1 MDREF
6 KQSITTTFTVLVAAV
21 ILIATFALGYILTD
35 ASAGAMRK
43 LMNEYMLSI
52 SKTAAGMIDGDE
64 FAGLT
69 AEDVGSPKYNEVDR
83 RLDYFKDN
91 TSLAYIYSVR
101 DMGYG
106 HFSYVID
113 SDPDDPALFGERLKT
128 TEALL
133 RAAKGKS
140 SVDRE
145 PHSDRWGKF
154 YSAYS
159 PILDSKGN
167 VAGVVGV
174 DFDATWYED
183 QINVLERTTFSIGVI
198 SLLVGAVVILIINA
212 RSRRSMRRVHGQLN
226 VLSDKLGEL
235 RSELGIEGEEAK
247 ALKKVRRVYYE
258 EDNLDSV
265 AMKILDMQEELHEQ
279 ISEIQKRADLD
290 GMTGVSN
297 KSKYLEDIRGVEEAM
312 LSGSINY
319 VLAVFDLISLKQY
332 NDNLGH
338 EAGDKAIVDAAQ
350 ILIDVFGRENV
361 YRVGGD
367 EFIAGRSK
375 ATKDDMVRWFAEVEK
390 AIEEKNKEGGIYEL
404 YPLGI
409 SKGCAEYDPETDE
422 SYMDVFRRADT
433 RMYKDKAAY
442 YMEHGGRRQRGR
454 EACDE

>member
-6 KQSITTTFTVLVAAV
+6 KQSITTTFTILVAAV
-21 ILIATFALGYILTD
+21 ILIATLSLGYILTD
-35 ASAGAMRK
+35 ASSNAMRK

-64 FAGLT
+64 FAALS
-69 AEDVGSPKYNEVDR
+69 AEDIGSPEYKEVHR
-83 RLDYFKDN
+83 RLDYFRGN
-91 TSLAYIYSVR
+91 TSLSYIYSVR
-101 DMGYG
+101 NMGFG

-113 SDPDDPALFGERLKT
+113 SDPEDPALFGERLET
-128 TEALL
+128 TDALIK
-133 RAAKGKS
+133 ASQGIS
-140 SVDRE
+140 SIDRQA
-145 PHSDRWGKF
+145 HSDRWGKF

-159 PILDSKGN
+159 PIKNSEGK
-167 VAGVVGV
+167 VTGVVGV
-174 DFDATWYED
+174 DFDATWYEN
-183 QINVLERTTFSIGVI
+183 QINVLRRTTFSIGVI
-198 SLLVGAVVILIINA
+198 SLLMGAAVIMIINA
-212 RSRRSMRRVHGQLN
+212 RGRRSMRRVHGQLN

-235 RSELGIEGEEAK
+235 RRELGIEDEEEDDV
-247 ALKKVRRVYYE
+247 KKVRRVYYE

-279 ISEIQKRADLD
+279 ITEIQKRANLD

-297 KSKYLEDIRGVEEAM
+297 KSKYLEDIKGVEEAM
-312 LSGSINY
+312 LSGNIHY

-338 EAGDKAIVDAAQ
+338 EVGDKAIIDAAQ

-375 ATKDDMVRWFAEVEK
+375 ATKVDMAGWFAEVEK

-404 YPLGI
+404 YPLGL
-409 SKGCAEYDPETDE
+409 SKGCAEYDPKTDN

-442 YMEHGGRRQRGR
+442 YMEHGGRPQQRP
-454 EACDE
+454 